1 MSKSKLPLIALL
13 VLQVVA
19 FLIYPPNYF
28 QRAPQAA
35 VMPPALLILFAL
47 GLVGLYTGTL
57 SPENGRNLL
66 IFVQGINTVVR
77 LMSLFPNLKTPDGD
91 WAFALLICHVVG
103 LGLSWFTMVEME
115 RRPVQGLQLKQT

>member
-1 MSKSKLPLIALL
+1 
-13 VLQVVA
+13 V
-19 FLIYPPNYF
+19 
-28 QRAPQAA
+28 
-35 VMPPALLILFAL
+35 L
-47 GLVGLYTGTL
+47 GLVGMNTGTL
-57 SPENGRNLL
+57 SLVNGRSLL